1 MRYFGSSGIRGIIN
15 EKIDPDLCMKIGK
28 AIGSL
33 FDEVII
39 GRDPRPHGFMVENA
53 IISGILSQG
62 CDVYKAGM
70 VSTPTLA
77 ISARGFDCGVMITA
91 SHNPA
96 EYNGVKLLNPDGR
109 SFDTEQMELVE
120 KLIDDPAEP
129 VSWNEVGT
137 SDTYRSSVEDHKT
150 EIINRFGTD
159 HDLKAVVD
167 CANGAGCNITPFLLK
182 DMGCNVV
189 ALNSNPDGKFPGHD
203 PEPVEKNLQEI
214 GGVVVDSGAELGFA
228 HDGDADRLVAFDKDG
243 RFLSGD
249 KLLALF
255 ASRFN
260 KKVVVP
266 VNSSMVIEEIVD
278 DVIRTKVGDVFVA
291 QEIKEVNA
299 QFGGEPSGTW
309 IFPDISYAPDAIF
322 AAAFLVD
329 LAEKI
334 DISEEID
341 RLPEYP
347 SKKEGFYVDGK
358 DEIMDR
364 LTELYEEKID
374 HERLNFADGIRI
386 GYEDG
391 WAWIRASGTEPK
403 IRLTAE
409 AKDAS
414 SLKYIY
420 DETKMKL
427 KEVIG

>member
-159 HDLKAVVD
+159 HDLKVVVD

-278 DVIRTKVGDVFVA
+278 HVIRTKVGDVFVA

-391 WAWIRASGTEPK
+391 WALIRASGTEPK